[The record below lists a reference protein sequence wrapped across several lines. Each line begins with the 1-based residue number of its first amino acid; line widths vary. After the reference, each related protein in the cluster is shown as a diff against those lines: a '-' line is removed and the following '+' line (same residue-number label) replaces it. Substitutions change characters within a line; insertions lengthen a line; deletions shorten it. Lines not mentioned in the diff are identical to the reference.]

1 MMSRSRGKFIT
12 YSSLKA
18 GARPQS
24 AEHAVDLLTMCQSL
38 PTHSGQSVIILRLRL
53 LDNSSQGVVRRARWQ
68 IKRILLIRFPE
79 ANIFSPSCLELT
91 GIPSTNLAMNR
102 PVSQMVR
109 IPKITSISSDIRRHL
124 YLLSTRTN
132 FHHALHL
139 LLTMEILSFK
149 RRKFDIHLDVLI
161 DLITS
166 VCDELDSTTT
176 ETKYGCRC
184 GKAFWDIG
192 ISCLG

>member
-1 MMSRSRGKFIT
+1 
-12 YSSLKA
+12 
-18 GARPQS
+18 
-24 AEHAVDLLTMCQSL
+24 
-38 PTHSGQSVIILRLRL
+38 
-53 LDNSSQGVVRRARWQ
+53 
-68 IKRILLIRFPE
+68 
-79 ANIFSPSCLELT
+79 
-91 GIPSTNLAMNR
+91 
-102 PVSQMVR
+102 
-109 IPKITSISSDIRRHL
+109 
-124 YLLSTRTN
+124 
-132 FHHALHL
+132 
-139 LLTMEILSFK
+139 MEILSFK